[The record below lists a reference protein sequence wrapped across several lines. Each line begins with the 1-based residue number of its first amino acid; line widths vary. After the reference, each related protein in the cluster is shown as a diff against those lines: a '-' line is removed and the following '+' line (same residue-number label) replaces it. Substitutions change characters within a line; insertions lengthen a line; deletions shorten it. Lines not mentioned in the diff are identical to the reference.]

1 MENNSNPMVPQNQSQ
16 IAGAILIVG
25 ILIAGAILLRDNMPQ
40 KQAENND
47 GTANTQ
53 TIKEIPP
60 VTTSDHIIGNTD
72 AKVVIVEYS
81 DTECPFCKVFH
92 FTLKQ
97 IVNENKGNVAWVYR
111 HWPIESL
118 HPKAFHEAEAT
129 ECAYEQGGNEMFWSY
144 IDEVFT
150 RTESNNKLDVAELPK
165 IASDLK
171 LDMTKFNECL
181 ASGKFADKINTQIME
196 AQNAGARGTP
206 ASFIVVGGKVV
217 ATIPGAMSKAKLQA
231 QIDTLLK

>member
-1 MENNSNPMVPQNQSQ
+1 MVPKNQSQ

-25 ILIAGAILLRDNMPQ
+25 ILIAGAILLRGNMPSR
-40 KQAENND
+40 QAEN
-47 GTANTQ
+47 TNTNPNAQ
-53 TIKEIPP
+53 AVKEIPP
-60 VTTSDHIIGNTD
+60 VTASDHIIGSPS
-72 AKVVIVEYS
+72 AKVIIVEYS

-111 HWPIESL
+111 HWPIDSL
-118 HPKAFHEAEAT
+118 HPKAFREAEAT
-129 ECAYEQGGNEMFWSY
+129 ECAYEQGGNEMFWKY

-165 IASDLK
+165 IAADLK
-171 LDMTKFNECL
+171 LDVVKFNTCL
-181 ASGKFADKINTQIME
+181 DSGKFADKIETQIME
-196 AQNAGARGTP
+196 AQSAGARGTP

-217 ATIPGAMSKAKLQA
+217 ATIPGAMSKVKLQA